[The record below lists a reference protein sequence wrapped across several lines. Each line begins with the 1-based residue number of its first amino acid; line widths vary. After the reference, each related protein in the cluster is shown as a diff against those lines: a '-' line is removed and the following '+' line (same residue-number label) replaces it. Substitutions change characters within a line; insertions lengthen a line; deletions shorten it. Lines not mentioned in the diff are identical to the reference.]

1 MRSSSAGGGSDQPC
15 SVRPI
20 RCGVSGVSPTAMP
33 ITHPGRFGARVG
45 IGAIAIALSVT
56 AVACGGDST
65 AEPSG
70 TPTSVAT
77 EAAPAVTTPAPVSTV
92 VGTATATE
100 EATPVMPSSAL
111 PSPTPS
117 TETVAP
123 LETANPV
130 ADRAVGTG
138 VSDLAPDFTLAK
150 HDGGEI
156 TLSSLQEK
164 GSPFLLISFTTW

>member
-1 MRSSSAGGGSDQPC
+1 MRSSSAGAGSDQPC

-33 ITHPGRFGARVG
+33 ITHPGRFGARAG

-56 AVACGGDST
+56 AIACGGDST

-70 TPTSVAT
+70 IPTSV
-77 EAAPAVTTPAPVSTV
+77 VTTV

-100 EATPVMPSSAL
+100 EATPLIPSSAL
-111 PSPTPS
+111 PSPTSS
-117 TETVAP
+117 TEP
-123 LETANPV
+123 PPETASPV

-138 VSDLAPDFTLAK
+138 VGDLAPDFTLIK

-156 TLSSLQEK
+156 TLSSLQEE